1 MADFAGTVEETL
13 GDMKRGIDN
22 ILHKHAYTEKKPHVV
37 LDWNNFWDSRVDTV
51 EEIAHNVDPFSLPP
65 KQTTSQKS
73 SKQTL
78 PIRIDDGIR
87 KVDVVTHSQFK
98 ASQRKKALG
107 VVGSQLPD
115 DQLEELK
122 QGDFVIVQRTS
133 EHSPWYAHPLII
145 GEIHKDISLSLIHI

>member
-1 MADFAGTVEETL
+1 MFPAHELPPTFPLADFAGTVEETL
-13 GDMKRGIDN
+13 GDMKQGIDN
-22 ILHKHAYTEKKPHVV
+22 ILHKHAYAEKKPHVV

-51 EEIAHNVDPFSLPP
+51 EEIAHNVDPLNFSLPP

-98 ASQRKKALG
+98 ASQCKKAHG
-107 VVGSQLPD
+107 VGSQLPD
-115 DQLEELK
+115 DT
-122 QGDFVIVQRTS
+122 G
-133 EHSPWYAHPLII
+133 PM
-145 GEIHKDISLSLIHI
+145 

>member
-1 MADFAGTVEETL
+1 M
-13 GDMKRGIDN
+13 
-22 ILHKHAYTEKKPHVV
+22 
-37 LDWNNFWDSRVDTV
+37 
-51 EEIAHNVDPFSLPP
+51 EEIAHNIEPFSLPP

-122 QGDFVIVQRTS
+122 QGDFVIVQLTP
-133 EHSPWYAHPLII
+133 EHSPWYTHPFVI
-145 GEIHKDISLSLIHI
+145 GEIHKDISWVDTTKADSKFSVQIYLPADVKSLLG